1 MTLVLDGFANLIEL
15 TPLLL
20 QGAWVTLQIAAMSLV
35 ATVVVAFVVGMARLS
50 LICPLRA
57 TAVVFVEFFRGT
69 SLIVQLFFLYFILPL
84 YHIRLS
90 AEVTAVL
97 GISLNLGAYG
107 SEIVRSAIA
116 SVGKGQREAAISLS
130 LPRWITFS
138 RIILPQA
145 MLVMLPSFG
154 NLAIEIVKATA
165 LVSLVTISEL
175 TYVGHSLIN
184 ATGNTSLVWLI
195 ILLMYLAINTP
206 LNLLVAWAEKR
217 AGRFRQGNSSA
228 V

>member
-1 MTLVLDGFANLIEL
+1 MLDGLARLSEL

-35 ATVVVAFVVGMARLS
+35 ATVMVAFAVGIARLS
-50 LICPLRA
+50 QMRPLRA
-57 TAVVFVEFFRGT
+57 AAVVFVEFFRGT
-69 SLIVQLFFLYFILPL
+69 SLIVQLFFFYFILPL
-84 YHIRLS
+84 YHVRLS
-90 AEVTAVL
+90 ADVTAVL
-97 GISLNLGAYG
+97 GISLNLSAYG

-116 SVGKGQREAAISLS
+116 SIGKGQYEAAISLA
-130 LPRWITFS
+130 LPRWVTFS

-165 LVSLVTISEL
+165 LVSLITISEL

-206 LNLLVAWAEKR
+206 LNLLVAWAERR
-217 AGRFRQGNSSA
+217 AGRYRQGSSSA